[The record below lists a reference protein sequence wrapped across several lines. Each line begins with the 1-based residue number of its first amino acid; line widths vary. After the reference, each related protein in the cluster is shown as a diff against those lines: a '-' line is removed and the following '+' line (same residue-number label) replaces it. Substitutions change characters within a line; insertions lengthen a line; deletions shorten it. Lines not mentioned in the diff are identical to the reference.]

1 MKKFFTF
8 FAMLSFFMSALADE
22 FVPSIP
28 QGKAAIF
35 YEKVN
40 TSYDHLYTYGGDGGE
55 LAGVWQGAEFGESIG
70 TSAAGNLVYA
80 WYFDENAASPEKI
93 IFHNNGSD
101 TDRTESTFL
110 KNGYYIDGVYDHTVG
125 KTGYTIYYDNSGTD
139 WWEEVYI
146 YTWHK
151 SKDIN
156 SGWKSHPMEFT
167 YMNNIWEYHVSDE
180 DFSNV
185 IFHDGKTDEG
195 NSHQTVDVKGVED
208 GKIFVADGQ
217 IGEYDKYKV
226 KSFDAFLEVT
236 DGENF
241 SWSEHKVVGAH
252 YYRTF
257 DSQWGTLCLPF
268 DINDASQ
275 FRNDV
280 VFFQFQG
287 VDKNMVMHFTRAP
300 EFIQAG
306 QPVIFKSLNFNNNE
320 GSFHI
325 LSNFPSVTTSPL
337 EAFPDEPWNMVGT
350 FESKTGSGLYYFL
363 DQMFYYGTGNITMPA
378 YRAWFTGPA
387 PQGGAPL
394 RFEVDDTEGLQFV
407 EQEDGSVKVYYD
419 LQGRKLDSTRKG
431 LVIENGKII
440 MVK

>member
-1 MKKFFTF
+1 MKKFFTL
-8 FAMLSFFMSALADE
+8 FALLSVALSASAQSYSLSIWYETSNLRTDKLPNIHMYNDANGETTWPGPQMTWVKDTGTTKVYKWEGSLDFMPTNFIYSYNKDQESAS
-22 FVPSIP
+22 FV
-28 QGKAAIF
+28 F
-35 YEKVN
+35 VN
-40 TSYDHLYTYGGDGGE
+40 G
-55 LAGVWQGAEFGESIG
+55 
-70 TSAAGNLVYA
+70 
-80 WYFDENAASPEKI
+80 
-93 IFHNNGSD
+93 
-101 TDRTESTFL
+101 
-110 KNGYYIDGVYDHTVG
+110 GYYIDGVYDHTVG
-125 KTGYTIYYDNSGTD
+125 KTGYTIYWDNSETPLWD
-139 WWEEVYI
+139 NVYI

-180 DFSNV
+180 DFNNV

-195 NSHQTVDVKGVED
+195 NSHQTVDVMGVED
-208 GKIFVADGQ
+208 GKIFVADG
-217 IGEYDKYKV
+217 IGEYNKYKV

-236 DGENF
+236 DGEDF

-252 YYRTF
+252 YYRKF

-268 DINDASQ
+268 DIQDASQ
-275 FRNDV
+275 FSDVV
-280 VFFQFQG
+280 VFFQFDG
-287 VDKNMVMHFTRAP
+287 VDENMVMHFGRVP
-300 EFIQAG
+300 EFLPAG

-325 LSNFPSVTTSPL
+325 LSNFPSVTNAPMEASP
-337 EAFPDEPWNMVGT
+337 DGTWKMVGT
-350 FESKTGSGLYYFL
+350 FESKTGSKLYYFL
-363 DQMFYYGTGNITMPA
+363 DQKFYYGTGNITMPA

-419 LQGRKLDSTRKG
+419 LQGRKLDSARKG